1 MGPAAPWCRGVG
13 ALAWLHYQKY
23 NLCNRVK
30 SRLASSSLAR
40 ELPISL
46 LLIGRDRPCILKIA
60 GGYAGLM
67 QADTLEKDM
76 GRQVV
81 GI

>member
-1 MGPAAPWCRGVG
+1 MGPAAPWCRGVE

-30 SRLASSSLAR
+30 SRLASSSRLER

-67 QADTLEKDM
+67 QADTL
-76 GRQVV
+76 
-81 GI
+81 